1 MTLHWLFSALAVGL
15 IVCGVALIVLLI
27 WHNRLLQRAHVELNR
42 AKLDLEAANRAV
54 NDANAELQQQNRI
67 LRERDVAL
75 RTQNERFD
83 AALNNMSQGL
93 CMVDP
98 SQRLIVCN
106 SRFQR
111 PVRACVRGGAARHL
125 DPRPVREHH
134 VRLPISRS
142 GWSAPSSRP

>member
-1 MTLHWLFSALAVGL
+1 M
-15 IVCGVALIVLLI
+15 LLI
-27 WHNRLLQRAHVELNR
+27 WHNRLLQRAHVDLNH
-42 AKLDLEAANRAV
+42 AHVDLEAANRAV

-106 SRFQR
+106 SRFQHLFALAAR
-111 PVRACVRGGAARHL
+111 RGAARHV
-125 DPRPVREHH
+125 DPRPVRQT
-134 VRLPISRS
+134 RLRPPISRS
-142 GWSAPSSRP
+142 AWSAPSSRS